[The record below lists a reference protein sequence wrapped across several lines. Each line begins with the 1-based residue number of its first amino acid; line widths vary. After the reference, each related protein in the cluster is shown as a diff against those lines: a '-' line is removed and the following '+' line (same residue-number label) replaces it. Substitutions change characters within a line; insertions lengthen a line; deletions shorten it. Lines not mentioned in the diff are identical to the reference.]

1 MRHHLLL
8 RLIALFL
15 FVPAA
20 GNAMEVKKLL
30 DLAKPSQPPDPRT
43 MVIPPLSCISKQ
55 VLVIN
60 HSTLETSKTD
70 SVLYLRMR
78 GTLLYMGKVA
88 GEETVTG
95 TILRN
100 DRRRWSIGNAQI
112 ILDENLKI
120 GAWIKVDPDTTTL
133 RSLQCSTSPG

>member
-1 MRHHLLL
+1 MRHRLLL
-8 RLIALFL
+8 QLTAALL
-15 FVPAA
+15 LLPAA
-20 GNAMEVKKLL
+20 GHAMDVKKILE
-30 DLAKPSQPPDPRT
+30 LAKPSQPPDPRT
-43 MVIPPLSCISKQ
+43 MVVPPLACTSKQ

-60 HSTLETSKTD
+60 HANLETSKTD
-70 SVLYLRMR
+70 SVLHLRMR

-112 ILDENLKI
+112 VLDESLKT
-120 GAWIKVDPDTTTL
+120 GAWIKIEADTTTL
-133 RSLQCSTSPG
+133 RSLQCTTMPG